1 MAAAPKRP
9 HIGPVDVILATVLVV
24 FTLVGTGPA
33 GADQPDTVEPNMWA
47 YVLAVGCGVA
57 VVGWRRWPVHVF
69 VATGL
74 ATAIYLAWGF
84 PFGPILFSGAFAVA
98 GLAASRELRLVL
110 IACAIDIAI
119 IALAIIV
126 RAVVSGSPSALIV
139 FTYVVW
145 SVVWIGLPAAIG
157 ITVRT
162 RRDAAVRVRDEQ
174 ARRTVSEER
183 LRMAQ
188 EVHDVVGHGLAV
200 IAMQAGAGL
209 HVLDRDPDKARK
221 VLRAIQITSREAL
234 DGLRAELGTLR
245 TEAGNDFSH
254 RPGVGLRDIPAL
266 VERVRS
272 AGLDVRLE
280 LEHPHTPPPDET
292 DVAAYRIVQEA
303 LTNVLRHAAPSAT
316 ARVRVRE
323 MPGRLFLEI
332 TDSGDGAP
340 VGAIVDGSGIR
351 GMRQRARRVGGS
363 VEVTPRAAGGVQVTA
378 WLPLTL
384 DHGKDSMEPVL

>member
-1 MAAAPKRP
+1 
-9 HIGPVDVILATVLVV
+9 
-24 FTLVGTGPA
+24 
-33 GADQPDTVEPNMWA
+33 MWA

-292 DVAAYRIVQEA
+292 DVAA
-303 LTNVLRHAAPSAT
+303 SAT